1 MSRPRLSQLVLVVLL
16 LVLSA
21 CSSTAAPRGESDD
34 ASVPNAETAEAV
46 AANTTREASSTS
58 DETASEAESE
68 SADEPATLVRYEE
81 GDADYIFD
89 QEALHTFELS
99 LSEDDLAFLDAD
111 PTAEEY
117 VEGSL
122 SFEDET
128 VAKVGIRYKGS
139 IGAFVNCLTGANPLQ
154 PSGAKKCTKLSMK
167 VKINWGD
174 NPDQKFY
181 GLKKLQL
188 HSMNFDQSQMRDRL
202 GYYLFR
208 EMGVPAPRATHARV
222 MINGE
227 YIGLFA
233 LIEQI
238 DGRFTR
244 EAFDDGTGNLYK
256 EVWPVDLNGD
266 VIDDDGFRKGLKT
279 NEDEDPSFEILRSFA
294 EEVVEAGADGAPAV
308 VEKRMDLEEI
318 ISYVVVDRT
327 IRHDDGP
334 FHFYCFRTPCFN
346 HNYYFY
352 EQPTDRTVHLI
363 AWDLDNAFENI
374 VRDANPITPLADAF
388 GETSGD
394 CKPVP
399 YGAFQVPQISAACD
413 PIIAAWATFDD
424 EYDRLLQKFL
434 DGPFSE
440 DNVNTML
447 DTWSAQIAEA
457 TAEAHETHAGALAV
471 TTWQSAITSLQ
482 AALEVARAG
491 Q

>member
-1 MSRPRLSQLVLVVLL
+1 
-16 LVLSA
+16 
-21 CSSTAAPRGESDD
+21 
-34 ASVPNAETAEAV
+34 
-46 AANTTREASSTS
+46 
-58 DETASEAESE
+58 
-68 SADEPATLVRYEE
+68 
-81 GDADYIFD
+81 
-89 QEALHTFELS
+89 
-99 LSEDDLAFLDAD
+99 
-111 PTAEEY
+111 
-117 VEGSL
+117 
-122 SFEDET
+122 
-128 VAKVGIRYKGS
+128 
-139 IGAFVNCLTGANPLQ
+139 
-154 PSGAKKCTKLSMK
+154 
-167 VKINWGD
+167 
-174 NPDQKFY
+174 
-181 GLKKLQL
+181 
-188 HSMNFDQSQMRDRL
+188 
-202 GYYLFR
+202 
-208 EMGVPAPRATHARV
+208 
-222 MINGE
+222 
-227 YIGLFA
+227 
-233 LIEQI
+233 
-238 DGRFTR
+238 
-244 EAFDDGTGNLYK
+244 
-256 EVWPVDLNGD
+256 
-266 VIDDDGFRKGLKT
+266 
-279 NEDEDPSFEILRSFA
+279 
-294 EEVVEAGADGAPAV
+294 
-308 VEKRMDLEEI
+308 MDLEEI